1 MKLATIGTFVLA
13 LTVYGSAQTPS
24 PAAPQGPDPLPVRR
38 VVLYKS
44 GVGYFEHLGR
54 IRGNQTVTIDFTS
67 GQLDDVL
74 KSLTALDLD
83 GGRVSGV
90 SYNSEAGLDRRLGA
104 LRLPVGQQ
112 TTRTQFLSALR
123 GARLEV
129 RSGATKVTGRLLS
142 VERVERRS
150 DGVVSAADALSIVT
164 DTGELQTIVLD
175 PGVSVRIAEAD
186 LNEEVGKYLALVASV
201 RDQDLR
207 RLAISTAGTGDR
219 DLFVSYVSEVPVW
232 KATYRLVLPAASEK
246 RQPLLQGWAII
257 DNTVGEDWENV
268 QLSLV
273 AGAPQSFVQQISRPY
288 YVQRPVVPL
297 PQRVS
302 LSPQT
307 HQGAIVASGFGV
319 MTGTVTDRS
328 GGIIPGATV
337 VVNRGNARVSSA
349 ITDRTGRYRLPGL
362 DPGQYQLVFTLS
374 GFKTL
379 TYSGVNVT
387 GGMETVLNATMEVGS
402 LSETVT
408 VSSSVSTT
416 GRGSTVSG
424 LPQNEVNISTDGVN
438 PTRNSLN
445 FVTMTPRLD
454 ATEEVSVARAA
465 QQVDAAAAQLGDLF
479 EYKLKEPVTI
489 RKNQSALVPI
499 LNSEV
504 TAERVSLWNAAT
516 GSTRALRAVWLT
528 NATGLTLDGGSFS
541 VIDGQAFAGEGIVEP
556 LKAGEKRLL
565 SYALDL
571 ALTIDSKGDALP
583 SQIKKIQVSRGVMI
597 VQTEERVRRTYSA
610 RNDDSEPRTLVIEH
624 PARGG
629 WSIGGTLKPAESS
642 VAWHRFRVTVE
653 PRTTATFTVEE
664 TRPLETQVEVSS
676 VTDEQLTLLVREKA
690 LSPALEAALR
700 EVMTRKA
707 AIGRLSDQINLREE
721 EVERIGAD
729 QQRVRENM
737 RSLKGS
743 SEERQLIQ
751 RYVKQLDEQETRI
764 EAVRREI
771 TSLTAE
777 RAKAQTALEAF
788 IEGITM

>member
-1 MKLATIGTFVLA
+1 MRLTILGTIVFA
-13 LTVYGSAQTPS
+13 LSVIGNAQTPS
-24 PAAPQGPDPLPVRR
+24 TAASQGPDPLPVRR

-54 IRGNQTVTIDFTS
+54 VRGNQTVTIDFTS

-112 TTRTQFLSALR
+112 ATRTQFLSALR
-123 GARLEV
+123 GARLDV
-129 RSGATKVTGRLLS
+129 RSGTTRVTGRLLS
-142 VERVERRS
+142 VERVDRRS
-150 DGVVSAADALSIVT
+150 DGVVSVADALSLVT
-164 DTGELQTIVLD
+164 DTGEMQTIVLD

-232 KATYRLVLPAASEK
+232 KATYRLVLPAATEK

-273 AGAPQSFVQQISRPY
+273 AGAPQSFVQAISKPY

-297 PQRVS
+297 PGRVS
-302 LSPQT
+302 LAPQT
-307 HQGAIVASGFGV
+307 HQGAIASSTFGV
-319 MTGTVTDRS
+319 MTGIVTDRT
-328 GGIIPGATV
+328 GGVIPGATV
-337 VVNRGNARVSSA
+337 VVNRGTARVSSA
-349 ITDRTGRYRLPGL
+349 VSDRTGRYRLPGL
-362 DPGQYQLVFTLS
+362 DPGTYQLVFTLA

-379 TYSGVNVT
+379 TYSSVSVT
-387 GGMETVLNATMEVGS
+387 GGMETVLNATMEVGAI
-402 LSETVT
+402 SESVT
-408 VSSSVSTT
+408 VSSS
-416 GRGSTVSG
+416 RASTVSG
-424 LPQNEVNISTDGVN
+424 LPQSGINVTIDGV
-438 PTRNSLN
+438 TRNTMN
-445 FVTMTPRLD
+445 AVEFVPGVTPRLD
-454 ATEEVSVARAA
+454 AAEEVNVARAA

-583 SQIKKIQVSRGVMI
+583 TRIQKVQVARGVMTLH
-597 VQTEERVRRTYSA
+597 TEERLRRTYSA
-610 RNDDSEPRTLVIEH
+610 RNEDTEPRTLVIEH
-624 PARGG
+624 PARAG
-629 WSIGGTLKPAESS
+629 WSLGGTIKPAEST

-653 PRTTATFTVEE
+653 PRTTAAFTVEE
-664 TRPLETQVEVSS
+664 TRPIESQVEVSS
-676 VTDEQLTLLVREKA
+676 VTDEHLTLLIREKV
-690 LSPALEAALR
+690 LSPQLEAALR
-700 EVMTRKA
+700 DVLARMA
-707 AIGRLSDQINLREE
+707 AIGRLNDEIGRREAD
-721 EVERIGAD
+721 VNRIGTD

-764 EAVRREI
+764 ETLRRE
-771 TSLTAE
+771 LTGLEAD
-777 RAKAQTALEAF
+777 RAKAQADLEKF
-788 IEGITM
+788 IEGITLGT

>member
-1 MKLATIGTFVLA
+1 MKLAIIGTFVLA

-54 IRGNQTVTIDFTS
+54 VRGNQTVTIDFTS

-129 RSGATKVTGRLLS
+129 RSGTTRVIGRLLS
-142 VERVERRS
+142 VERVDRRS
-150 DGVVSAADALSIVT
+150 DGVVSVADALSIVT
-164 DTGELQTIVLD
+164 EGGELQTIVLD
-175 PGVSVRIAEAD
+175 PGVSVRIAESD
-186 LNEEVGKYLALVASV
+186 LSEEVGKYLSLVASV

-207 RLAISTAGTGDR
+207 RLAIATNGTGDR

-273 AGAPQSFVQQISRPY
+273 AGAPQSFVQAISKPY

-297 PQRVS
+297 PDRVT

-307 HQGAIVASGFGV
+307 HQGAIATSGAGV
-319 MTGTVTDRS
+319 VTGTVTDR
-328 GGIIPGATV
+328 GGGAIPGATV
-337 VVNRGNARVSSA
+337 QISRGGSRVGSFV
-349 ITDRTGRYRLPGL
+349 TDRTGRYRIPGL
-362 DPGQYQLVFTLS
+362 DPGSYQIVITLA

-379 TYSGVNVT
+379 NYSSVIVSA
-387 GGMETVLNATMEVGS
+387 GMETVLSPTMEVGALTES
-402 LSETVT
+402 IT
-408 VSSSVSTT
+408 VSSA
-416 GRGSTVSG
+416 RGSTVSG
-424 LPQNEVNISTDGVN
+424 LPQKSANVSIDGVS
-438 PTRNSLN
+438 TTAADA
-445 FVTMTPRLD
+445 FFGMVTPRLD
-454 ATEEVSVARAA
+454 ATEEVTMARAA

-504 TAERVSLWNAAT
+504 TAERVSLWNAST
-516 GSTRALRAVWLT
+516 GATRALRAVWLT

-571 ALTIDSKGDALP
+571 ALTIDSKGEALP
-583 SQIKKIQVSRGVMI
+583 ARIQKVQVSRGMMI
-597 VQTEERVRRTYSA
+597 VQTEERLRRTYSA
-610 RNDDSEPRTLVIEH
+610 RNEDTEPRTLVIEH

-629 WSIGGTLKPAESS
+629 WSIGGTMKPAEST
-642 VAWHRFRVTVE
+642 VGWHRFRVTVD

-664 TRPLETQVEVSS
+664 TRPLETRVEVST
-676 VTDEQLTLLVREKA
+676 VTDEQVALLVREKA

-721 EVERIGAD
+721 EIERIGTD

-764 EAVRREI
+764 EAIRREV

-788 IEGITM
+788 IEGIAL